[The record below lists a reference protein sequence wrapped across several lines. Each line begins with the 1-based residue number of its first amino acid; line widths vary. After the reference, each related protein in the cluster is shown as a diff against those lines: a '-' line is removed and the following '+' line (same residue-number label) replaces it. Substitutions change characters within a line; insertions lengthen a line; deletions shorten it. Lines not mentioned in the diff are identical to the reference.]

1 MLEAGLRLKQIRE
14 RLGLRYRD
22 VEEFSQ
28 QIADRRRNNEFLIPI
43 SRLSDIE
50 NRGAVPGIY
59 KLYSLCAIYR
69 LDLAET
75 LSWYGADPT
84 EIPADSATLVA
95 DRTHLVGF
103 GRSQWKPAAGV
114 VKVPLTLDPGLD
126 LSKTTFLSRFIQGW
140 GALPLVMLSSI
151 EPRNY
156 LYAILGAED
165 YFMFPILRPGSLLLI
180 DESRRKVVSSGWT
193 SELDRPIYFLEHR
206 DGWLCAWCNMG
217 ENHLIAIPHPSTP
230 HSPQVFAYPDDV
242 EVLGQVVGV
251 ASRLTVPGRVRVRSA
266 GG

>member
-1 MLEAGLRLKQIRE
+1 MLEAGLRFKQIRE

-28 QIADRRRNNEFLIPI
+28 QVADRRRNNEFLVPI

-50 NRGAVPGIY
+50 NRGAVPSIY

-69 LDLAET
+69 LDLAEA

-84 EIPADSATLVA
+84 EIPGDSASLVA

-103 GRSQWKPAAGV
+103 GRSEWKPAAGSV
-114 VKVPLTLDPGLD
+114 QVPLTLDPGLD

-140 GALPLVMLSSI
+140 GVLPLMMLGGI
-151 EPRNY
+151 GPRNY
-156 LYAILGAED
+156 LYALLGAED
-165 YFMFPILRPGSLLLI
+165 HFMFPILRPGSLLLI
-180 DESRRKVVSSGWT
+180 DESRRKVLTSGWT
-193 SELDRPIYFLEHR
+193 NELDRPIYFLEHR
-206 DGWLCAWCNMG
+206 DGWLCAWCSMG
-217 ENHLIAIPHPSTP
+217 EDHLIAIPHPSSSL
-230 HSPQVFAYPDDV
+230 SPQVFAYPDDV

-251 ASRLTVPGRVRVRSA
+251 ASRLMAPAKARARSSGA
-266 GG
+266 